1 MAKKLVRLTEGEL
14 HRIIKESVNN
24 ILNEGEDPY
33 LDELS
38 KKINYYH
45 SEAMQNLQ
53 GLLKAYNELPKE
65 YSNMKFSNISMVR
78 NAVKSLEMA
87 YGGKEWRDI
96 PM

>member
-78 NAVKSLEMA
+78 NAIKALEMA
-87 YGGKEWRDI
+87 YGGNEWRDI